1 MSMNPRLKILAVD
14 DDPAVCRLLGQHLGQ
29 HYEVTFAGDAI
40 SAISAARRQR
50 PDLVL
55 LDFSLPAGNGSVV
68 IERLRMMPDLATTP
82 IVIISGWDS
91 PWSWDGLLDMDVAG
105 FLPKPFTRDEL
116 LDELARALG
125 TERVTA

>member
-1 MSMNPRLKILAVD
+1 MNPRLKILAVD
-14 DDPAVCRLLGQHLGQ
+14 DDPAVRRLLGQFLGQ
-29 HYEVTFAGDAI
+29 QYELTFAVDAI
-40 SAISAARRQR
+40 GAVSAARRER

-68 IERLRMMPDLATTP
+68 VERLRQMPDLASTP
-82 IVIISGWDS
+82 IVMISGWES

>member
-14 DDPAVCRLLGQHLGQ
+14 DDPSVRRLLGQFLGQ
-29 HYEVTFAGDAI
+29 QYEVTFAVDAI
-40 SAISAARRQR
+40 GAVSAARRER

-68 IERLRMMPDLATTP
+68 VERLRLMPDLAATP
-82 IVIISGWDS
+82 IVIISGWES

-125 TERVTA
+125 IERVTA

>member
-1 MSMNPRLKILAVD
+1 VSMNPRLKILAVD
-14 DDPAVCRLLGQHLGQ
+14 DDPAVRRLLGQFLGQ
-29 HYEVTFAGDAI
+29 QYELTFAVDAI
-40 SAISAARRQR
+40 GAVSAARRER

-68 IERLRMMPDLATTP
+68 VERLRQMPDLASTP
-82 IVIISGWDS
+82 IVMISGWES

>member
-14 DDPAVCRLLGQHLGQ
+14 DDPAVRRLLGQFLGQ
-29 HYEVTFAGDAI
+29 QYELTFAVDAI
-40 SAISAARRQR
+40 GAVSAARRER

-68 IERLRMMPDLATTP
+68 VERLRQMPDLASTP
-82 IVIISGWDS
+82 IVMISGWES